1 MLPFLVPVFI
11 HILNTGCAKFK
22 RKIRR
27 QRVKMVAYRSHRTC
41 AVLTRSLAVNHSVLV
56 LPQLVGGPMVS
67 KHDHLWL
74 FTLLTCL
81 DIQHQFRLRVLNVE
95 WHLHKQDRLYS
106 REQNEAAYAGVPKTQ
121 TARLPPVHWPTDLI
135 IQQAI
140 CTYKVRIQG
149 C

>member
-1 MLPFLVPVFI
+1 MLNLKEKSGAKGSKWWLTAVTGRVLYSLV
-11 HILNTGCAKFK
+11 
-22 RKIRR
+22 
-27 QRVKMVAYRSHRTC
+27 Q
-41 AVLTRSLAVNHSVLV
+41 LAVNHSVLV